1 VVGGPTDGRDI
12 VISDHYEAKKR
23 QLKGHGWRFGE
34 THESFSTA
42 SVSRPSAGAT
52 VGLLSA
58 RSGNGSSILLR
69 AIDLPEGCP
78 QDKDP
83 RHPLSLTARR
93 NTAGADALRRVRHL

>member
-1 VVGGPTDGRDI
+1 MVGGPTDGRDI

-58 RSGNGSSILLR
+58 SSGPRRLPKTDLRLCIPIVRSVESSLEHADE
-69 AIDLPEGCP
+69 AIVEEP
-78 QDKDP
+78 QE
-83 RHPLSLTARR
+83 AE
-93 NTAGADALRRVRHL
+93 

>member
-1 VVGGPTDGRDI
+1 MGGPTDGRDI

-58 RSGNGSSILLR
+58 ITG
-69 AIDLPEGCP
+69 
-78 QDKDP
+78 
-83 RHPLSLTARR
+83 PLYIPKLARERTAV
-93 NTAGADALRRVRHL
+93 AGHR

>member
-1 VVGGPTDGRDI
+1 MGGPTDGRDI

-52 VGLLSA
+52 VGLFSA
-58 RSGNGSSILLR
+58 RSGLLDAGIVMDR
-69 AIDLPEGCP
+69 LMEPLGERFPATQSPSPE
-78 QDKDP
+78 
-83 RHPLSLTARR
+83 
-93 NTAGADALRRVRHL
+93 AG

>member
-1 VVGGPTDGRDI
+1 MGGPTDGRDI

-58 RSGNGSSILLR
+58 KSGN
-69 AIDLPEGCP
+69 
-78 QDKDP
+78 
-83 RHPLSLTARR
+83 
-93 NTAGADALRRVRHL
+93 

>member
-23 QLKGHGWRFGE
+23 QLKGHWWRFGE

-42 SVSRPSAGAT
+42 SISRPSAGAT

-58 RSGNGSSILLR
+58 ISRSQRYLSTL
-69 AIDLPEGCP
+69 E
-78 QDKDP
+78 QP
-83 RHPLSLTARR
+83 RHSSLGRQEI
-93 NTAGADALRRVRHL
+93 RHRDPVQHRAVTLQRLVHAAVL